1 MSEGAINIDQATRQL
16 INDIARDAAARVLS
30 CSDSE
35 DARTCAMF
43 TDAIIRHGRNR
54 RSAIR
59 FADAVRIE
67 LVAKNRNDRM
77 ATEAEAEMKERAY
90 AFIQRRGLWEAFAGE
105 EYGYAPETQT
115 ATEV

>member
-1 MSEGAINIDQATRQL
+1 MSEGDINIDQATRQI

-30 CSDSE
+30 SSDSE

-59 FADAVRIE
+59 FADAVRVE
-67 LVAKNRNDRM
+67 LVAKHGHARR

-90 AFIQRRGLWEAFAGE
+90 AFIQRRGLWEDFARE
-105 EYGYAPETQT
+105 EYGHAPEAQT
-115 ATEV
+115 AAEV